1 MATTSILL
9 QGGTVL
15 IHDENDHVHPTKA
28 DVLIVGNTISK
39 IESNIKAGLAAQV
52 IDCKNKII
60 SPGFIDTHH
69 HLWQTLLKGRH
80 ANELLLDYF
89 YTGNFMNSMHKP
101 EEIFW
106 GELGGVLE
114 CLDAGTTTVVDH
126 PHHNYSPK
134 HSKAAIAAIIS
145 SGIRSIYGYC
155 PTPRVKIWKPFAL
168 EENMLEDWVM
178 STMDELATAAPFG
191 DGRVQIGLAFD
202 GLFLPKEMVVD
213 LFERARKVG
222 IKMVT
227 THFTLNPIFYS
238 QDPKAIGGMDSV
250 QLLNSYGLLDN
261 SILFSHATNI
271 TTEGAAVLR
280 SKNAKISST
289 PSTEL
294 QMVLGN
300 PIACNPHYEPSL
312 NHQCS
317 LGIDCHSNNS
327 ASIVGQMN
335 LLLQSSRGTYNQ
347 SMIDKRKV
355 PKKTN
360 VTVEEVFNLGTIQ
373 GARAVNMEDQIG
385 SLIVGKK
392 ADLVIFDGMSPAMV
406 CAAVHDPVAAIVL
419 HSSIRDIE
427 MVIVDGIVR
436 KEKGMLKKV
445 DLEAGKELW
454 DGGKGSVGWG
464 ETAIKLVEMR
474 EAFQER
480 IKDLDMEEA
489 RNGVIKAFYL
499 DESKIVDN

>member
-1 MATTSILL
+1 MAATSILF

-15 IHDENDHVHPTKA
+15 IHDESDHIHPRKA
-28 DVLIVGNTISK
+28 DVLIEGDRISK
-39 IESNIKAGLAAQV
+39 IEPNIKVGLAVQV
-52 IDCKNKII
+52 VDCKNKII

-89 YTGNFMNSMHKP
+89 HNGNFTSAMHKP
-101 EEIFW
+101 EDIFW

-126 PHHNYSPK
+126 SHHNYSPE
-134 HSKAAIAAIIS
+134 HSKAGIAAIVS

-155 PTPRVKIWKPFAL
+155 PTPRVKTWKPFAL
-168 EENMLEDWVM
+168 EENMLEDWVLN
-178 STMDELATAAPFG
+178 TMEELATAAPFG

-202 GLFLPKEMVVD
+202 GFFLPKEMVVD

-222 IKMVT
+222 IKMIT
-227 THFTLNPIFYS
+227 SHFTLNPIFYS
-238 QDPKAIGGMDSV
+238 QDPKVIGGMDIV
-250 QLLNSYGLLDN
+250 QLLNSYNLLDD

-271 TTEGAAVLR
+271 TTEAATVLR
-280 SKNAKISST
+280 SKNAKISTT

-294 QMVLGN
+294 QMALGN
-300 PIACNPHYEPSL
+300 PVAYNTRYESSL

-317 LGIDCHSNNS
+317 LGIDCHSSNS
-327 ASIVGQMN
+327 ASIPAQMN
-335 LLLQSSRGTYNQ
+335 LLLQSSRGRYNQ
-347 SMIDKRKV
+347 SMIDNLKV

-360 VTVEEVFNLGTIQ
+360 VTVEEVFNLGTVQ
-373 GARAVNMEDQIG
+373 GARAVQMEDQIG
-385 SLIVGKK
+385 SLAVGKK
-392 ADLVIFDGMSPAMV
+392 ADLVIFDGLSPAMV

-419 HSSIRDIE
+419 HSSVRDIE
-427 MVIVDGIVR
+427 MVIIDGIVR
-436 KEKGMLKKV
+436 KENSMLKEV

-454 DGGKGSVGWG
+454 NAGKGRVSWG
-464 ETAIKLVEMR
+464 ETAEKLVELR
-474 EAFQER
+474 EEFQER
-480 IKDLDMEEA
+480 IKGLDMEEA

-499 DESKIVDN
+499 VEGNIVDN